1 MKEAKNGAVIQEFIC
16 YSNMSKRMDL
26 IKWSETWHNGALK
39 DFIQELLNQVDSMKF
54 TADSEE
60 EIKEEETSFDS
71 IAIWAYF

>member
-1 MKEAKNGAVIQEFIC
+1 
-16 YSNMSKRMDL
+16 MDL

-71 IAIWAYF
+71 IAI